1 MTVLLFD
8 IDNTLLDFDKAEYDA
23 LGKFLPTIKLKI
35 IRKIV
40 RLTLVKTKRFGVYT
54 NQKNFHEKNFYLLD
68 LTMLLEL

>member
-54 NQKNFHEKNFYLLD
+54 NQKNFHVKNFYLLD

>member
-8 IDNTLLDFDKAEYDA
+8 IDNTLLDLIKQNMM
-23 LGKFLPTIKLKI
+23 LGKKFLPTIKLKI

-54 NQKNFHEKNFYLLD
+54 NQKNFHVKNFYLLD